1 MRTRTLLFLIASAIA
16 CLLLAPTAAWTKDK
30 KPPVKSAEKPEDV
43 KKGKTALL
51 KAPKG
56 MVYFL
61 KVPKKYDPKVGAPLL
76 VFMHGSNMNGMQYL
90 PMFGAKKWYDHAIIC
105 CPNGEGGNDAF
116 GANNFTQQAAPLV
129 ADVTEHVQKAFNVTH
144 TYIGGHSQG
153 GFVTYS
159 VIMHFPHLYDGA
171 VPMAGDCWMQNE
183 PNLWENDEEML
194 AKQMRIPI
202 AVIHGKADPVVSFSQ
217 GQHAFDVFHTMGYP
231 KLRLFA
237 PERLGHQFG
246 LSPVGDALIWLDA
259 MNGIGSKKGLKAAGK
274 WAKAKEWGW
283 VHAAGQAYATSEAAT
298 GSEKAKAKKLIA
310 SAEAAAAKAVP
321 KMQKL
326 LEEET
331 DPRQWLPAFWAF
343 RHQYGRTEA
352 AKPLIEDY
360 VAKRGEQR
368 QTGASLWR
376 QAFGNSR
383 QGNKEKCYELL
394 EKLLVEAPYSF
405 DAYYAVSWLDARD
418 DPDK

>member
-1 MRTRTLLFLIASAIA
+1 MFMRTPLFLMASLLA
-16 CLLLAPTAAWTKDK
+16 CLPLAPTALAKDK
-30 KPPVKSAEKPEDV
+30 KPPVPSAEKPEDV

-90 PMFGAKKWYDHAIIC
+90 PMFGAKKWYDHAILC
-105 CPNGEGGNDAF
+105 CPNGEQGDDPF
-116 GANNFTQQAAPLV
+116 GSNNFTQQAAPLV
-129 ADVTEHVQKAFNVTH
+129 ADVTEQVQKAFNITH

-159 VIMHFPHLYDGA
+159 VIMHFPQLFDGA
-171 VPMAGDCWMQNE
+171 LPMAGDCWMQNE
-183 PNLWENDEEML
+183 PNLWEDNEEML

-202 AVIHGKADPVVSFSQ
+202 AIIHGKADPVVSFSQ
-217 GQHAFDVFHTMGYP
+217 GEHAFGVFHTMGYP

-246 LSPVGDALIWLDA
+246 LSPVGEALTWLDA
-259 MNGIGSKKGLKAAGK
+259 MNGIEPKAGLKAAGK
-274 WAKAKEWGW
+274 WAKAREWGW
-283 VHAAGQAYATSEAAT
+283 VHAAGLAYSAREDLG
-298 GSEKAKAKKLIA
+298 GSDQAKARKLITA
-310 SAEAAAAKAVP
+310 AEAAAAKAAP
-321 KMQKL
+321 EMQAL

-331 DPRQWLPAFWAF
+331 DPRKWLPAFWEF

-352 AKPLIEDY
+352 AKSLIDSY
-360 VAKRGEQR
+360 TARRQEQR
-368 QTGASLWR
+368 QAGAAIWR
-376 QAFGNSR
+376 EAFGNNR
-383 QGNKEKCYELL
+383 QGNKDKCFELL
-394 EKLLVEAPYSF
+394 EKLLQDAPYSF
-405 DAYYAVSWLDARD
+405 DAYYAVAWLDARD
-418 DPDK
+418 DPEK